1 MRISVGQ
8 TIGIEKNMTI
18 SDIKKKWT
26 IAPYL
31 IIEAFPEISKIFEQI
46 ELLQNAVT
54 LALQSYNT
62 AIDALNAAKLALGIG
77 DVSSEPVAIAAKAVN
92 IATDLLIEKINSL
105 YIDI

>member
-31 IIEAFPEISKIFEQI
+31 IIEAFPEISKI
-46 ELLQNAVT
+46 
-54 LALQSYNT
+54 
-62 AIDALNAAKLALGIG
+62 
-77 DVSSEPVAIAAKAVN
+77 
-92 IATDLLIEKINSL
+92 
-105 YIDI
+105 